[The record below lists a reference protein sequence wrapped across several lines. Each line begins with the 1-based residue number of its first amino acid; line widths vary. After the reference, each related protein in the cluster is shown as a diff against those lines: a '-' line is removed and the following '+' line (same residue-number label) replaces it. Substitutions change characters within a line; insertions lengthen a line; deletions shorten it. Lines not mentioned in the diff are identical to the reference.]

1 MSKKITTESFIA
13 EAKNIYGD
21 KYDYSKVNYI
31 NAKTKVCI
39 ICPKHGEFWINPN
52 QFISKH
58 KGCPECSKEKR
69 IKSQTSTKGQF
80 IEKAKK
86 IHGDKYDYSNTEYI
100 NSRTYV
106 LIHCNTCG
114 CDFKQKPSAHLLGQ
128 GCPNCAKNKKL
139 DAKTFIEK
147 AKQIHGDKY
156 DYSKVNYINKSTKVC
171 IICPKH
177 GEFLQCPESHLKG
190 CGCPKCA
197 NEKAT
202 MTTEQFIEKA
212 KKIHG
217 DKYDYS
223 KVKYTNSHSPVLI
236 HCNKCGCEFEQLPYT
251 HLQGNGC
258 PNCANNKKKSSDEFI
273 EKAKSIHGD
282 KYDYSKVNYINNST
296 KVCIICSKHGEF
308 WQTPYHHLNK
318 HGCPKC
324 ANEQTH
330 AKQKIGKDEF
340 IKKAKEVHGDKY
352 DYSEIKY
359 INSKTPVKIYCKKH
373 QEFFYQ
379 APYNHLKCQGCPK
392 CANEQN
398 CDKKR
403 RELYTC

>member
-139 DAKTFIEK
+139 DTKTFIEK

-212 KKIHG
+212 KKVHG
-217 DKYDYS
+217 NNYDYS
-223 KVKYTNSHSPVLI
+223 KVEYKGVHNPVLI
-236 HCNKCGCEFEQLPYT
+236 HCNKCGNDFRQDANS
-251 HLQGNGC
+251 HL
-258 PNCANNKKKSSDEFI
+258 
-273 EKAKSIHGD
+273 HG
-282 KYDYSKVNYINNST
+282 V
-296 KVCIICSKHGEF
+296 
-308 WQTPYHHLNK
+308 
-318 HGCPKC
+318 GCPKC
-324 ANEQTH
+324 QSSHLEQEMQMFLTENNIEFEEQKRFDWLGKQSLDFYIPSKKIAIECQGEQH
-330 AKQKIGKDEF
+330 YQSVKIFGGLKKFVKQKKLDMQKKKLCSENH
-340 IKKAKEVHGDKY
+340 IKIIYFTHFQNAIDNQSTFGEKEKMFENIV
-352 DYSEIKY
+352 I
-359 INSKTPVKIYCKKH
+359 
-373 QEFFYQ
+373 
-379 APYNHLKCQGCPK
+379 
-392 CANEQN
+392 
-398 CDKKR
+398 
-403 RELYTC
+403 